1 MNADTSLVEVYRARN
16 GPQAH
21 LIKAVL
27 EEAGI
32 RAQVTGEM
40 LQGAFGAIPLGWAT
54 VPRIVVREADSARAR
69 EILQQLD
76 DAKVT

>member
-32 RAQVTGEM
+32 ETHVGGET
-40 LQGAFGAIPLGWAT
+40 LAGVLWHLGWSTA
-54 VPRIVVREADSARAR
+54 PRILVLESDAARAH
-69 EILQQLD
+69 EILHEIE
-76 DAKVT
+76 KGESSE